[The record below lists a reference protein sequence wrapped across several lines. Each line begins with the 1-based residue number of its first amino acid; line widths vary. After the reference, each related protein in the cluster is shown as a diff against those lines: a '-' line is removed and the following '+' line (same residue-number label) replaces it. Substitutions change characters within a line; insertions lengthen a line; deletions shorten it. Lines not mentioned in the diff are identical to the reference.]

1 MAESLTF
8 LGLKT
13 VSFDPYPIFG
23 LKNNFEKDRKDVLTI
38 QTLSKTLKENISQLD
53 DRLKLLNETLQK
65 INSENLNY
73 ADRLQQV
80 RVSDSVFIF
89 YK

>member
-8 LGLKT
+8 LGFWTLKL
-13 VSFDPYPIFG
+13 DPSPIFG
-23 LKNNFEKDRKDVLTI
+23 FKNNFEKYRKDVLTI

-53 DRLKLLNETLQK
+53 DRLIILNETLQK
-65 INSENLNY
+65 INSENLNH

-80 RVSDSVFIF
+80 RVSDSVVIF
-89 YK
+89 C

>member
-23 LKNNFEKDRKDVLTI
+23 LKNFEKDRKDVLTI

-53 DRLKLLNETLQK
+53 DRLILLNETLQK

-73 ADRLQQV
+73 ADRLHQV
-80 RVSDSVFIF
+80 RVSDSVFIS

>member
-13 VSFDPYPIFG
+13 VNLDPYPIFG
-23 LKNNFEKDRKDVLTI
+23 FKNNFEKDPKDVLTI

-53 DRLKLLNETLQK
+53 DRLIILNETLQK
-65 INSENLNY
+65 INSENLNHE
-73 ADRLQQV
+73 DRLQQV
-80 RVSDSVFIF
+80 MVSDIVVIF
-89 YK
+89 YQ

>member
-13 VSFDPYPIFG
+13 DNLDPYPIFG
-23 LKNNFEKDRKDVLTI
+23 FKNNFEKDRKDVLTI
-38 QTLSKTLKENISQLD
+38 QTLSKTLKENISQLGE
-53 DRLKLLNETLQK
+53 RLIILDKTLQK
-65 INSENLNY
+65 INSENLNH

-80 RVSDSVFIF
+80 RVSDSVVIIC
-89 YK
+89 